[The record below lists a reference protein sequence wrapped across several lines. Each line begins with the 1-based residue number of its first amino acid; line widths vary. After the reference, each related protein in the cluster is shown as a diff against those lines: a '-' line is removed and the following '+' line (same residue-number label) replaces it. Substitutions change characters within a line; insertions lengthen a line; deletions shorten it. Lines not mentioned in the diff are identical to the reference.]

1 MVTSTVRSEHRLQDR
16 REERAALDA
25 LLSRARDG
33 TSGAIVLRGESGVGK
48 TALLDDLLARA
59 AGCRVF
65 RASGV
70 ESEMELAFAGLHQL
84 CAPLLS
90 GLDRLPAPQRDA
102 LGTAFGLHSGDPPD
116 RFLVGL
122 AVLTL
127 LSEAAAQQPLV
138 CLLDDAQWLD
148 RASAQILG
156 FVARRLAGESVVLIF
171 ARRDSVEVQELAG
184 VSELTVAPL
193 RDADARALLA
203 SAMPGKLDDSVRNRI
218 VAEAGGNP
226 LAILELPR
234 GWTPAAL
241 AGGFGLPEGVTVS
254 GRIEESFRR
263 RFVPLPDDS
272 KRLLLVA
279 AAEPVGDPGLIW
291 TAAGHL
297 GISAEAADPAMA
309 AGLLEVGP
317 QLRFRHPL
325 VRSVVYGNAPDD
337 DRRLVHSALAEATD
351 AALDPDR
358 RAWHRAQATLD
369 ADEAVA
375 LELEQSAGRAQA
387 RGGIAAA
394 AAFLQRAV
402 ALTEDPERRAERAL
416 AAAQASLQAGSF
428 DAARGLLAIAGAG
441 SPGEFQ
447 RALIDLM
454 GAQLAFASSR
464 GNEATPLLLAAAE
477 RLEPLNLKLARET
490 YLDAFSAALFG
501 ARLNDGIGVPEVA
514 AAARRAPRPPDE
526 QIASADL
533 LLDALIA
540 LSDGYITAVPPAR
553 VALQKLSSDGISPAE
568 RLRWLWQGC
577 VVALEMWDDESAS
590 LLSHHSVRIA
600 RETGTLSELAL
611 ALSAYSPVLVFCGE
625 LTTAGLAVAE
635 TQAVEA
641 ATGIRSAP
649 YGAMILAAWRGQT
662 RETQELV
669 ELTMQEARSRGEGV
683 ALAICDYARAVLY
696 NGLGQYD
703 DALVAARSA
712 SAFEEVVVENWGLSE
727 LVEPAVR
734 SGRIDLATES
744 LSRLAI
750 KARATGTGWALGI
763 EARSRALVSKGTVAD
778 ALFRE
783 AIEHLRGTRVRAE
796 LGRAHLLYGEWL
808 RREGRPVDARDQLRT
823 AHDLFT
829 SDGMDAFAERARIEL
844 RATGERVHTRTAEMR
859 DRLTPQ
865 EEQIARLARDGLSN
879 PEISAQLF
887 LSPRTVEWH
896 LRKVFSKVGI
906 SSRRDLRKAL
916 PATIQQGVS

>member
-25 LLSRARDG
+25 LLLRARDG
-33 TSGAIVLRGESGVGK
+33 TSGAIVLRGQSGVGK
-48 TALLDDLLARA
+48 TALLDELLARA
-59 AGCRVF
+59 AGFRVV

-84 CAPLLS
+84 CTPLLS
-90 GLDRLPAPQRDA
+90 RLDRLPAPQRDA
-102 LGTAFGLHSGDPPD
+102 LGTAFGLHAGDPPD

-148 RASAQILG
+148 RASAQVLG
-156 FVARRLAGESVVLIF
+156 FVARRLGGESVVLIF

-203 SAMPGKLDDSVRNRI
+203 SAMPGKLDESVRNRI
-218 VAEAGGNP
+218 VAEARGNP

-241 AGGFGLPEGVTVS
+241 AGGFGFPEGVSVS

-263 RFVPLPDDS
+263 RLTPLTEDS

-279 AAEPVGDPGLIW
+279 AAEPVGDPALIW
-291 TAAGHL
+291 TAAGRL
-297 GISAEAADPAMA
+297 GISAEAADPATA
-309 AGLLEVGP
+309 AGLLEVGA

-325 VRSVVYGNAPDD
+325 VRSVVYGDALDD
-337 DRRLVHSALAEATD
+337 DRRRVHSALAEATD
-351 AALDPDR
+351 PALDPDR
-358 RAWHRAQATLD
+358 RAWHRAQATLG

-387 RGGIAAA
+387 RGGIAAT

-402 ALTEDPERRAERAL
+402 SLTEDPKRRAERAL
-416 AAAQASLQAGSF
+416 AAAQASLQAASF
-428 DAARGLLAIAGAG
+428 DAVRGLLAIADAG

-454 GAQLAFASSR
+454 RAQLAFASNR
-464 GNEATPLLLAAAE
+464 GNEATPLLLAAAG

-514 AAARRAPRPPDE
+514 AAARRAPRPPDD
-526 QIASADL
+526 QVASADL
-533 LLDALIA
+533 LLDALVALNDDYVTAVSPARIA
-540 LSDGYITAVPPAR
+540 LR
-553 VALQKLSSDGISPAE
+553 KLSSDGISPAE

-590 LLSHHSVRIA
+590 LLSDNNVRIA

-625 LTTAGLAVAE
+625 LTAAGLAVAE
-635 TQAVEA
+635 SQAVEA

-683 ALAICDYARAVLY
+683 ALAICDYVRAVLF

-734 SGRIDLATES
+734 TGRIDLATEA
-744 LSRLAI
+744 LSRLAM
-750 KARATGTGWALGI
+750 KARAAGTGWALGI
-763 EARSRALVSKGTVAD
+763 EARSRALVSEGSVAD
-778 ALFRE
+778 ALFLE
-783 AIEHLRGTRVRAE
+783 AIEQLRGTRVRAE

-808 RREGRPVDARDQLRT
+808 RREGRRDVARDQLRT

-829 SDGMDAFAERARIEL
+829 SVGMDAFAERARVEL
-844 RATGERVHTRTAEMR
+844 LATGERVQRRAAEMR

-916 PATIQQGVS
+916 AATI